1 MIFDSLLIQRLR
13 NSQDKNLGLINQA
26 LEHAARWSIRKLTG
40 TYLTL
45 HISDIGQAVGID
57 SEDEVRALILD
68 MVSSTFTFFFLKKVM
83 MRCPSGL
90 TDSVFGDM
98 CSDIYRWNG
107 DVLRPSRQV

>member
-1 MIFDSLLIQRLR
+1 MRIRNNAINCEISWRQNNNCSLRSVNTRDLQSFNLTIL
-13 NSQDKNLGLINQA
+13 QDKNLGLINQA

-68 MVSSTFTFFFLKKVM
+68 MVS
-83 MRCPSGL
+83 P
-90 TDSVFGDM
+90 VF
-98 CSDIYRWNG
+98 Y
-107 DVLRPSRQV
+107 L

>member
-1 MIFDSLLIQRLR
+1 MRIRNNAINCEISWRQNNNCSLRSVNTRDLQSFNLTIL
-13 NSQDKNLGLINQA
+13 QDKNLGLINQA

-68 MVSSTFTFFFLKKVM
+68 MVSPVFTFIFFQKK
-83 MRCPSGL
+83 S
-90 TDSVFGDM
+90 
-98 CSDIYRWNG
+98 
-107 DVLRPSRQV
+107 